1 MARYIGATCRISR
14 RYKKNLEHKSKSRD
28 LESKCHFTTP
38 PGQHGQRRARETGY
52 GLQLIEK
59 QSLRMKYWMLEKPF
73 RNLYK
78 EAASMTGPTGTILLQ
93 LLESRLDNV
102 VFRMGFA
109 LTRREARQL
118 VSHKAIMVN
127 GRCVNIPSFRVKV
140 GDVLSIREKAKE
152 QIRIQDAVK
161 QAQADSQGISPW
173 LAVNF
178 ELLSGELKRL
188 PDREELPSDI
198 DEQKIVELYSK

>member
-1 MARYIGATCRISR
+1 MARYTGATCRISR
-14 RYKKNLEHKSKSRD
+14 RYKKDLDFKSGD
-28 LESKCHFTTP
+28 IESKCKFATP

-78 EAASMTGPTGTILLQ
+78 EAASMTGATGTILLQ

-102 VFRMGFA
+102 VYRMGFA
-109 LTRREARQL
+109 ITRRESRQL
-118 VSHKAIMVN
+118 VAHKSIMVN
-127 GRCVNIPSFRVKV
+127 GRCVNIASYRVKV
-140 GDVLSIREKAKE
+140 GDVVSIRERSKG

-161 QAQADSQGISPW
+161 RAQTGSGISAW
-173 LAVNF
+173 LEVDF
-178 ELLSGELKRL
+178 TSFSGELKRL
-188 PDREELPSDI
+188 PDRDELPSDI